1 MFHLSTH
8 ALIMGHEGEK
18 GVAPRRDTI
27 YPVGKGRLPT
37 EEIVQTEKD

>member
-18 GVAPRRDTI
+18 GVAHRRDTI
-27 YPVGKGRLPT
+27 YPVGKGHLPT
-37 EEIVQTEKD
+37 GEIVQKEEH